1 MHFCSRTQA
10 DSINPSLNEILT
22 FLTTLHD
29 EGLGY
34 SAINTA
40 KSMLSVIF
48 EVIHKRDIGKEV
60 LVKRFMKG
68 IFHIRPSLPKFNVTW
83 DVKVVLKF
91 LEKLE
96 NIKVTLRVL
105 SIKLCLLL
113 ILATGQR
120 CQTLHAISIANMV
133 INEKYVKIRIG
144 ELMKQSKPHRHLNEL
159 YIEAFEHNVSICV
172 VHVLNEYLNRT
183 KDIRSGPELFITTQS
198 PFKAASKSTIANWIK
213 IGLRM
218 AGIDMDMFTP
228 HSTRSASTSAVVTKI
243 PIDTIIRTAG
253 WASDCTFRKFYKR
266 PITNDS
272 SFSVAL
278 LT

>member
-1 MHFCSRTQA
+1 
-10 DSINPSLNEILT
+10 
-22 FLTTLHD
+22 
-29 EGLGY
+29 
-34 SAINTA
+34 
-40 KSMLSVIF
+40 MLSVIF

-68 IFHIRPSLPKFNVTW
+68 IFH
-83 DVKVVLKF
+83 
-91 LEKLE
+91 
-96 NIKVTLRVL
+96 
-105 SIKLCLLL
+105 
-113 ILATGQR
+113 
-120 CQTLHAISIANMV
+120 
-133 INEKYVKIRIG
+133 
-144 ELMKQSKPHRHLNEL
+144 
-159 YIEAFEHNVSICV
+159 
-172 VHVLNEYLNRT
+172 LNRT
-183 KDIRSGPELFITTQS
+183 KDIWSGPELFITTQS
-198 PFKAASKSTIANWIK
+198 PFKAASKSMIATWIK